1 MKNRKFAIIDFC
13 NANNSLKISEFKC
26 SVIEIEKNKNK
37 NSFGIILSGIKKI
50 AKQKNIYKGM
60 YAAIWLLII

>member
-1 MKNRKFAIIDFC
+1 MSNENRKFAIIDFC

-37 NSFGIILSGIKKI
+37 NSFGIILSGIKK
-50 AKQKNIYKGM
+50 
-60 YAAIWLLII
+60 